1 MSKGKIVALA
11 AIGVAAVLLLSTD
24 KGKKIRKQIAEASED
39 WSETL
44 GELADK
50 AVCSAKDLKKLVSK
64 EIKGLSSDARE
75 KITNIIDE
83 GSKRAKKLRK
93 EVAEAVETEVG

>member
-11 AIGVAAVLLLSTD
+11 AIGVAVVLLMSTD

-39 WSETL
+39 WGETF

-50 AVCSAKDLKKLVSK
+50 AVCSAKDLKRIVSR
-64 EIKGLSSDARE
+64 EVKGLSADARE
-75 KITNIIDE
+75 KISGIIDE
-83 GSKRAKKLRK
+83 GSKRAKKMRK
-93 EVAEAVETEVG
+93 EVSEAEVI